1 MKRARELS
9 NIPLNIAKIGK
20 LLPGLAA
27 EHSASR
33 ACSEYKIS
41 HV

>member
-1 MKRARELS
+1 MKRAREHS
-9 NIPLNIAKIGK
+9 KIPLNIAKNGK
-20 LLPGLAA
+20 LPPGLAA

-33 ACSEYKIS
+33 ACSEYEIS